1 MEDFMDS
8 NIGYGHL
15 VDAKKNHAH
24 EENSYKLFFFQI
36 RLFLKL
42 PHLALLKL
50 FFMVMIL
57 DSRKEE
63 IERKR

>member
-42 PHLALLKL
+42 PHLALLKGL
-50 FFMVMIL
+50 AMQIT
-57 DSRKEE
+57 
-63 IERKR
+63 